1 MTDPA
6 ARPQPISTHSVSEM
20 RLRRM
25 LLALLVFGL
34 AGIAFELI
42 SFAHYEDAKQVIP
55 LVTIGAAFVA
65 IGLQTAAPGRGSVRI
80 FQAAMLLLIVTG
92 VTGVVLHGQ
101 GNMEFQL
108 EMDPTLAG
116 WPLLSNILHA
126 KSPPALAPG
135 VMAQLGL
142 LGLIYSYRHP
152 ALNGRLS

>member
-1 MTDPA
+1 MMSESLA
-6 ARPQPISTHSVSEM
+6 APTER

-25 LLALLVFGL
+25 LLALLTFGL
-34 AGIAFELI
+34 VGIGAELLA
-42 SFAHYEDAKQVIP
+42 FAHFEDGLQMIP
-55 LVTIGAAFVA
+55 LGGIGFALLAIVWQTI
-65 IGLQTAAPGRGSVRI
+65 APGRASVRVL
-80 FQAAMLLLIVTG
+80 QLSMLLLLVIG

-108 EMDPTLAG
+108 EMDPSLSG

-135 VMAQLGL
+135 VMSQLGL

-152 ALNGRLS
+152 ATSNGRLS

>member
-1 MTDPA
+1 MEQAPGSSQFVTE
-6 ARPQPISTHSVSEM
+6 V

-34 AGIAFELI
+34 AGIAFELV
-42 SFAHYEDAKQVIP
+42 SFAHYEDAQQIIP
-55 LVTIGAAFVA
+55 LMTIGAAFVA
-65 IGLQTAAPGRGSVRI
+65 IALQIAAPSKGSVRL
-80 FQAAMLLLIVTG
+80 FQLAMLLLIVTG
-92 VTGVVLHGQ
+92 VAGIVLHGQ

-108 EMDPTLAG
+108 EMDPTLSG

-126 KSPPALAPG
+126 KAPPSLAPG

-152 ALNGRLS
+152 ATLNGRLS

>member
-1 MTDPA
+1 MTTPTE
-6 ARPQPISTHSVSEM
+6 S

-25 LLALLVFGL
+25 LLALLAFGL
-34 AGIAFELI
+34 AGIGFELV
-42 SFAHYEDAKQVIP
+42 SFAHYEDAQQTIP
-55 LVTIGAAFVA
+55 LVTIGAALVTILWQA
-65 IGLQTAAPGRGSVRI
+65 MAPSRASVRT
-80 FQAAMLLLIVTG
+80 FQIVMLVLVVTG
-92 VTGVVLHGQ
+92 AVGVVLHGQ

-108 EMDPTLAG
+108 EMDPSLSG

-152 ALNGRLS
+152 ATLDGRLS